1 MNFRLSYFESRAV
14 RQMLKAPKFVTA
26 FKAAREPIISAAA
39 VAALVAAAL
48 AAGAAL
54 RPPRRVGV
62 DWEHRQFMPR
72 GEGQGPIVP
81 GAPGPAWFIPPHER
95 RI

>member
-1 MNFRLSYFESRAV
+1 
-14 RQMLKAPKFVTA
+14 MLKSPKIVTA
-26 FKAAREPIISAAA
+26 LKAAREPIASSAV
-39 VAALVAAAL
+39 VATLMAAAL

-54 RPPRRVGV
+54 RPPKRIGV
-62 DWEHRQFMPR
+62 DWEHRQYMLR

-81 GAPGPAWFIPPHER
+81 EAPHGPAWYVAPQQR

>member
-1 MNFRLSYFESRAV
+1 
-14 RQMLKAPKFVTA
+14 MLKSPKIVA
-26 FKAAREPIISAAA
+26 ALKAAREPIASAAV

-54 RPPRRVGV
+54 RPPKRVGV
-62 DWEHRQFMPR
+62 DWEHRQFMLR
-72 GEGQGPIVP
+72 GEQGPIVP
-81 GAPGPAWFIPPHER
+81 EAPHGPAWYVAPHDR